1 MKEADRTMARAQ
13 DGSSP
18 LSCGVGN
25 AGGKEKRDAYT
36 HANVP
41 ESLALTH
48 CRAVVSSSPATC
60 STAAPAVLAKTD
72 WKQRK

>member
-25 AGGKEKRDAYT
+25 AGGKEKGDAYT
-36 HANVP
+36 HANLP
-41 ESLALTH
+41 LAACADPLQSW
-48 CRAVVSSSPATC
+48 SSSPATC

-72 WKQRK
+72 WEQGK